1 MDWFLI
7 VIMSFLAVAVF
18 ASIFEPPTPI
28 SCSSEAIDR
37 LD

>member
-7 VIMSFLAVAVF
+7 AVMSFLALVVF
-18 ASIFEPPTPI
+18 ASIFEPPIPLA
-28 SCSSEAIDR
+28 SPSDSVDR

>member
-7 VIMSFLAVAVF
+7 VVMSFLAVAVF

-28 SCSSEAIDR
+28 ACSSDSIDR
-37 LD
+37 LE

>member
-7 VIMSFLAVAVF
+7 VIMSFLAMLVF
-18 ASIFEPPTPI
+18 ASIFEPPTPLA
-28 SCSSEAIDR
+28 SPSDSVDR

>member
-1 MDWFLI
+1 MDWLLI
-7 VIMSFLAVAVF
+7 VVMSFLAFVVF

-28 SCSSEAIDR
+28 ACSSDSVDR